1 MRWTAGICAS
11 AVLVSG
17 CGGINRLRTDIS
29 AQPARMGGEE
39 TALVQ
44 NLRLAYVSATTCD
57 RTVPISDCRRFSTS
71 LDSTALRHFVDA
83 GMTLSDYYCDGFFR
97 AANASARQ
105 RRFGRNVS
113 NDVGGAIATVL
124 GLARASSGVV
134 GGVAAGFSF
143 ADSGF
148 RNYDESFMV
157 DADLSKMRRLV
168 LSAQDNM
175 KIGINTNP
183 PETIFAAESKIIR
196 YAGLCSF
203 LGMQD
208 LLNESVGEKTRK
220 IDADNL
226 ARTPSVD
233 GLPAVPTAVPVQSV
247 PADPAM
253 TPVAEPVPA
262 PAPAPQPSP
271 G

>member
-1 MRWTAGICAS
+1 MLLG
-11 AVLVSG
+11 G
-17 CGGINRLRTDIS
+17 CGLNRLRTDIS
-29 AQPARMGGEE
+29 ARPASTGGEE
-39 TALVQ
+39 GALLQ
-44 NLRLAYVSATTCD
+44 NLRIAYVSASGCGGENK
-57 RTVPISDCRRFSTS
+57 SNCRKFSTD
-71 LDSTALRHFVDA
+71 LDPTQVVHFMNA
-83 GMTLSDYYCDGFFR
+83 GMTLSDYYCDLFFR
-97 AANASARQ
+97 QANASARQ

-113 NDVGGAIATVL
+113 NDVGGAIATAL
-124 GLARASSGVV
+124 GLAGAASGVV

-143 ADSGF
+143 ADSSF

-175 KIGINTNP
+175 KLGINANP
-183 PETIFAAESKIIR
+183 PRTVFAAESKIIR

-220 IDADNL
+220 IDEDNK
-226 ARTPSVD
+226 AKTDTVNGTVVD
-233 GLPAVPTAVPVQSV
+233 SEAEALPE
-247 PADPAM
+247 
-253 TPVAEPVPA
+253 AEPA
-262 PAPAPQPSP
+262 PAFTVAPPPSP